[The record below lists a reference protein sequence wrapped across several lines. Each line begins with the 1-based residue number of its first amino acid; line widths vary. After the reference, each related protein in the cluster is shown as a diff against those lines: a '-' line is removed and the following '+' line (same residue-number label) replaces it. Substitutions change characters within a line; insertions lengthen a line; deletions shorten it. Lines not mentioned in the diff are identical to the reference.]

1 MIITGKLLS
10 LELCTSTLNT
20 SFIESTET
28 AELYDADWF
37 SCYTPTTTNLT
48 IDKKINTHL
57 FYPNEYIYFSI
68 EVTNHGPDVASSV
81 RIGDIRPNIS
91 CILPGGWSYGGVPVT
106 MTNTNP
112 PYEWTLNAPLNVGQ
126 TVYLYLTGQV
136 ANSRSC
142 AGSYLNTGT
151 LTYVYN
157 NQVFT

>member
-1 MIITGKLLS
+1 MIITGRLLS
-10 LELCTSTLNT
+10 LELCTGTLNT

-28 AELYDADWF
+28 AEIYDGDLF
-37 SCYTPTTTNLT
+37 YCRKPTTTLLT
-48 IDKKINTHL
+48 IDKGIDYHL
-57 FYPNEYIYFSI
+57 FYPNEYIHFSVA
-68 EVTNHGPDVASSV
+68 VTNHGPDVAQSV